1 VKNSN
6 ASEPHRYSVVNTNS
20 QPTQSSEKLL
30 DVRDLYVEY
39 LTQHGPVQAVNGVSF
54 SIAPGEVFGLAGES
68 GCGKSTIAHT
78 ILRVLRPPAII
89 TGGQILYKGMDVL
102 EMGEEDVDRFRGQVS
117 LSEDPSLKVP
127 SYTIE
132 AFRWAEVS
140 MVFQSAM
147 NSLNPV
153 VRIVDQIT
161 DVIMKHQNVNKRQA
175 RVRAEELMA
184 IVNIEKR
191 RLDAY
196 PHELSGGMRQ
206 RAVIAIALALKPS
219 LLIMDE
225 PTTALDV
232 VVQKDILQQIE
243 ELQAQLGFSILFITH
258 DLSLMVEFS
267 HRIAIMYAGEIVEMA
282 GSKEIFNN
290 PIHPYTQGLLTSFPS
305 ITGES
310 KRLTGIPGS
319 PPNLISPPSGC
330 RFHPRCTRCNP
341 VETQVAPKLEE
352 VLPGHWVAVHAGMPL
367 PDRISG

>member
-1 VKNSN
+1 M
-6 ASEPHRYSVVNTNS
+6 SELHPLSAVSTKA
-20 QPTQSSEKLL
+20 QAAQEDTIL
-30 DVRDLYVEY
+30 DVRNLYVEY
-39 LTQHGPVQAVNGVSF
+39 LTPRGPVQAVNGVSF
-54 SIAPGEVFGLAGES
+54 SISQGEVFGLAGES

-78 ILRVLRPPAII
+78 ILRVLRPPAVI
-89 TGGQILYKGMDVL
+89 TGGHILYKGADVL
-102 EMGEEDVDRFRGQVS
+102 EMGEEEVQSYRGEYS
-117 LSEDPSLKVP
+117 LNEGQDTGLP

-132 AFRWAEVS
+132 DFRWAEVS

-153 VRIVDQIT
+153 VRISDQII
-161 DVIMKHQNVNKRQA
+161 DVIMKHQKIDKRQA
-175 RVRAEELMA
+175 RERAEELMA
-184 IVNIEKR
+184 IVNIEKK

-243 ELQAQLGFSILFITH
+243 QLQEQLGFSILFITH

-267 HRIAIMYAGEIVEMA
+267 NRIAIMYAGEIVEMA
-282 GSKEIFNN
+282 PAKEIFNN

-305 ITGES
+305 ITGAR
-310 KRLTGIPGS
+310 KKLAGIPGS
-319 PPNLISPPSGC
+319 PPNLIAPPSGC

-341 VETQVAPKLEE
+341 VETQAAPQLKE

-367 PDRISG
+367 PAQA